1 MKLNFGNLST
11 QSADNDERT
20 RQAAASSLQPV
31 YTPAVLNLSATPSI
45 QRMEEQ
51 SFKPDFVDE
60 LPKEERAPKRQLTIT
75 KDAKRDLPTSES
87 ATILINSMNNSRMFG
102 SQKIGQLQPARK
114 TAAAANRTDGDIM
127 KFEDE
132 LDVQPHSSVASGS
145 LLSVNGSSSPGT
157 TSTPPQEEEETLG
170 KRLKKKHL
178 QMLQLK
184 KKLKNSPNKFASI
197 KIRAPRLQFSNS
209 SKLFA
214 SDKQARRHKIGYASL
229 VRTRNVN
236 LTDYHADDKHFVKV
250 SPNENQ

>member
-1 MKLNFGNLST
+1 
-11 QSADNDERT
+11 
-20 RQAAASSLQPV
+20 
-31 YTPAVLNLSATPSI
+31 
-45 QRMEEQ
+45 MEAE

-60 LPKEERAPKRQLTIT
+60 LPKEERAPQRQPAIT
-75 KDAKRDLPTSES
+75 KQPADLPTSES
-87 ATILINSMNNSRMFG
+87 ATILINSMNNSRMYG
-102 SQKIGQLQPARK
+102 RQTTGQPARTQS
-114 TAAAANRTDGDIM
+114 TAETNRTDGDIV

-132 LDVQPHSSVASGS
+132 LDVQPHASVASDS
-145 LLSVNGSSSPGT
+145 LLPSVNGSSSPST
-157 TSTPPQEEEETLG
+157 TSTPKPEEEEETLG

-184 KKLKNSPNKFASI
+184 KKLKNSPNKFAAI

-236 LTDYHADDKHFVKV
+236 LTDYHADDKHFIKV
-250 SPNENQ
+250 SPGDQ